1 MIESIMTLLPR
12 KHNESIMVAYMNKII
27 FKKYKKMI
35 QKVIIRRGY
44 SLQIEVVQREEA
56 RILSDQD
63 NLDETLP
70 KQKSFFD
77 FSE

>member
-1 MIESIMTLLPR
+1 MTLLPR
-12 KHNESIMVAYMNKII
+12 KHNESIMVAYRNKII